1 MAGRNTPPLDPFDG
15 TTTGSFAVDEV
26 LNVSQRDRPL
36 VSIVLPAYEEEA
48 ILRDH
53 VLALLEYLKSL
64 NCRFRFELIIV
75 DDGSGDR
82 TGAVAA
88 QLAKEFDGIRVFNH
102 PRNFGLGQAL
112 KTGFAQCRGMYVV
125 VLDID
130 LSYGPEHIGLLLD
143 RITKTGA
150 RMVLASP
157 YMRGGRVVDVPWLR
171 LTFSRI
177 ANWFLARVSGQRIST
192 MTCMVRVIDGR
203 FLRSLHLRNT
213 GMDVMPE
220 MIHKAKLLRA
230 TIEEVPAELNWE
242 RQNKV
247 GARRRSSL
255 RILQQI
261 GGTTVSAFVLRPF
274 TFLLVPGLLL
284 LAFAAYVDTWMVIHF
299 LDAYVELGATEETAQ
314 GLSAAVALA
323 YAQFP
328 HTFIVGLLSLMLA
341 MQLIGMA
348 MLSLQNKRY
357 FDELFHLGST
367 LLRER
372 READLRTAAE
382 EHSPDM
388 LTTRRPG
395 DPPGAP

>member
-1 MAGRNTPPLDPFDG
+1 MAGRNTPPQDPFDG

-26 LNVSQRDRPL
+26 LNASQRDRPL
-36 VSIVLPAYEEEA
+36 VSIVLPAYEEES

-53 VLALLEYLKSL
+53 VLALLEYLKTL
-64 NCRFRFELIIV
+64 NRRFRFELIIV
-75 DDGSGDR
+75 NDGSGDR

-88 QLAKEFDGIRVFNH
+88 QLADEFDGIRVFDH

-171 LTFSRI
+171 LAFSRV
-177 ANWFLARVSGQRIST
+177 ANWFLARASGQRIST
-192 MTCMVRVIDGR
+192 MTCMVRAIDGR

-247 GARRRSSL
+247 GPRRRSSL
-255 RILQQI
+255 RIMRQI
-261 GGTTVSAFVLRPF
+261 AGTTVSAFVLRPF

-284 LAFAAYVDTWMVIHF
+284 LAFAAYVNTWMVIHF
-299 LDAYVELGATEETAQ
+299 MEAYVELGATQETAHDM
-314 GLSAAVALA
+314 SAAVALA
-323 YAQFP
+323 YAKFP
-328 HTFIVGLLSLMLA
+328 HTFIVGLLALMLA
-341 MQLIGMA
+341 TQLIGMA

-372 READLRTAAE
+372 RESELRTAE
-382 EHSPDM
+382 QQ
-388 LTTRRPG
+388 
-395 DPPGAP
+395 DPPHVIAPRGR

>member
-1 MAGRNTPPLDPFDG
+1 MPPSNPPSPPSSEVDG

-26 LNVSQRDRPL
+26 LNVAQRERPL
-36 VSIVLPAYEEEA
+36 VSIVLPAFQEEA
-48 ILRDH
+48 VLRDH
-53 VLALLEYLKSL
+53 VLVLLDYLKTL
-64 NCRFRFELIIV
+64 NQRFRFELIIV
-75 DDGSGDR
+75 NDGSRDR
-82 TGAVAA
+82 TGAIAQ
-88 QLAKEFDGIRVFNH
+88 QLAEECDGIRVLSH

-130 LSYGPEHIGLLLD
+130 LSYGPEHVGLLLD

-150 RMVLASP
+150 RLVLASP

-171 LTFSRI
+171 LTLSRF
-177 ANWFLARVSGQRIST
+177 ANWFLARASGQRIST
-192 MTCMVRVIDGR
+192 MTCMVRAIDGR
-203 FLRSLHLRNT
+203 FLRSLHLRST

-247 GARRRSSL
+247 GVRRRSSL
-255 RILQQI
+255 RIIRQI
-261 GGTTVSAFVLRPF
+261 FDTTVSGFILRPF

-284 LAFAAYVDTWMVIHF
+284 LAFAAYVNTWMVIHF
-299 LDAYVELGATEETAQ
+299 LDAHAELRAG
-314 GLSAAVALA
+314 GIDPINMSAAVALA
-323 YAQFP
+323 YSRYP

-348 MLSLQNKRY
+348 MLSLQNKKY

-372 READLRTAAE
+372 REAELRGTG
-382 EHSPDM
+382 
-388 LTTRRPG
+388 RP
-395 DPPGAP
+395 PST